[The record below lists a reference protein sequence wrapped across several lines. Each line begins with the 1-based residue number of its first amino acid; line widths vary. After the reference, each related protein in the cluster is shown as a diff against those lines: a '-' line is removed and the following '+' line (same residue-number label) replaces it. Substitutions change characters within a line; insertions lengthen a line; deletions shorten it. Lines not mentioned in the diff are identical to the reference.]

1 MFRYIVIRIVYAIPT
16 LLFVSFAIFI
26 LLRLSGTDPIMQYLI
41 NSNIPATPENIA
53 LVSAKLG
60 LDKPILE
67 QYWIW
72 LKQAVV
78 LDFGTSYV
86 SGRNVSADFMHF
98 LPNTLLLVG
107 CALLFTFLFSIP
119 LGILS
124 AIYKD
129 RIPDFLIRFI
139 TFIGVSTPNFWLA
152 FLLILFFSV
161 FLEWLPVFGGGSI
174 KHLILPVLSIS
185 MMSLCLNARLIRASM
200 LEFGNERFVLY
211 AKMRGIQSFRIAIK
225 YVFHNAILP
234 IITSLGMHIGE
245 LFGGALL
252 VEMIFSYPGIG
263 RYVITG
269 IANNDYPIIQCFI
282 VVFCFIFILCNLCV
296 DLLYAFLDPRLKK
309 EIQKG

>member
-1 MFRYIVIRIVYAIPT
+1 MFRYIVIRILYAIPT

-72 LKQAVV
+72 FKQAVV

-86 SGRNVSADFMHF
+86 SGRKVSADFMYF

-129 RIPDFLIRFI
+129 RIPDFLIRFF

-152 FLLILFFSV
+152 FLLILFFSI

-200 LEFGNERFVLY
+200 LELGNERFVLY
-211 AKMRGIQSFRIAIK
+211 AKMRGIHSFRITIK

-269 IANNDYPIIQCFI
+269 ITNNDYPIIQCFI

-296 DLLYAFLDPRLKK
+296 DLLYVFLDPRLKK
-309 EIQKG
+309 EIQKD